1 MRHKKTAKREVTPDS
16 VYKNKL
22 VTKFINHIMIAG
34 KKTVAEKM
42 FYSALATIEA
52 KGQKPL
58 EVFEKAIQIV
68 GPKVEVRARR
78 VGGANY
84 QVPAEVR
91 GERKVSLAIRWILDA
106 AKARSSSEH
115 HSFANKLAAEL
126 LDAVQNTGAAI
137 KKRDTVH
144 RMADANKAFSHF
156 RW

>member
-1 MRHKKTAKREVTPDS
+1 MRHKKTAKREVTPDP

-22 VTKFINHIMIAG
+22 VTKFINHVMLAG
-34 KKTVAEKM
+34 KKTVAEKI
-42 FYSALATIEA
+42 FYDAFAAIEA

-58 EVFEKAIQIV
+58 EVFEKAIQTV
-68 GPKVEVRARR
+68 GPKVEVKARR

-106 AKARSSSEH
+106 AKARSSSEYR
-115 HSFANKLAAEL
+115 SFANKLAAEL
-126 LDAVQNTGAAI
+126 LDAVQNQGAAI

-144 RMADANKAFSHF
+144 RMADANKAFAHF
-156 RW
+156 KW

>member
-1 MRHKKTAKREVTPDS
+1 MRHKKTAKRETLPDP

-22 VTKFINHIMIAG
+22 VTKFINHVMIAG

-42 FYSALATIEA
+42 FYAAFAAIEE

-68 GPKVEVRARR
+68 GPKVEVKARR

-106 AKARSSSEH
+106 AKARSSSEYR
-115 HSFANKLAAEL
+115 SFANKLAAEL
-126 LDAVQNTGAAI
+126 LDAVQNQGAAI

>member
-1 MRHKKTAKREVTPDS
+1 MRHGKTLKREVTPDP

-22 VTKFINHIMIAG
+22 VTKFINHVMIAG

-42 FYSALATIEA
+42 FYAAFAAIEA

-58 EVFEKAIQIV
+58 EVFEKAIQTV

-106 AKARSSSEH
+106 AKARSSSEYR
-115 HSFANKLAAEL
+115 SFANKLAAEL
-126 LDAVQNTGAAI
+126 LDAVQNQGAAI

-144 RMADANKAFSHF
+144 RMADANKAFAHF

>member
-1 MRHKKTAKREVTPDS
+1 MHKKTAKRNVIPDP

-22 VTKFINHIMIAG
+22 VAKFINHLMIAG

-42 FYSALATIEA
+42 FYSAFAAIEE

-91 GERKVSLAIRWILDA
+91 GERKVSLAIRWIVDA
-106 AKARSSSEH
+106 AKARSSSEY

-126 LDAVQNTGAAI
+126 LDAVQNQGAAI
-137 KKRDTVH
+137 KKRDTVL
-144 RMADANKAFSHF
+144 RMAEANKAFSHF

>member
-1 MRHKKTAKREVTPDS
+1 MRHKKTAKRETLPDP

-22 VTKFINHIMIAG
+22 VTKFINHLMIAG

-42 FYSALATIEA
+42 FYSAFAAIEA

-58 EVFEKAIQIV
+58 EVFEKAIQTV
-68 GPKVEVRARR
+68 GPKVEVKARR

-106 AKARSSSEH
+106 AKARSSKEY

-126 LDAVQNTGAAI
+126 LDATQNQGAAI

-144 RMADANKAFSHF
+144 RMADANKAFAHF